1 MSSIVKELQK
11 EITNGDCDIT
21 NVLRKAHI
29 IAVKLNLT
37 EFDDWI
43 TKELNGYDNYNDIPD
58 YREIRG
64 IFKAF
69 NRHHGW
75 IPVMSDKEEIG
86 ECLNKSKMFESVCE
100 LTSICNSS
108 KNDMAI
114 LKYPMDMSAEFAKH
128 FSIPYLTSFSLHVSV
143 HDIKAIIDKIKTCI
157 LDWTLKLEE
166 KGILGDD
173 MTFNNNEI
181 ESAKGLPQ
189 QIHNYYNCNIT
200 GDVENSQIISGNN
213 NTIDYNGNIE
223 EILNELERAI
233 RSEHISDSDISDAI
247 EILHE
252 INDKIEK
259 ADKPNIIKALLTGLK
274 TTLTVA
280 SAGNGTLALIEKVV
294 DILPL

>member
-1 MSSIVKELQK
+1 MSSIVLELQK
-11 EITNGDCDIT
+11 EITNCDCDIAS
-21 NVLRKAHI
+21 VLRKAHI

-43 TKELNGYDNYNDIPD
+43 TKELNGYDNYDDIPD

-64 IFKAF
+64 VFKAF
-69 NRHHGW
+69 NQQHGL
-75 IPVMSDKEEIG
+75 IPVMSNDKIIG
-86 ECLNKSKMFESVCE
+86 EALNKRKMFDSAYE

-108 KNDMAI
+108 KNDIAI
-114 LKYPMDMSAEFAKH
+114 LKYPMEISAEIAKRY
-128 FSIPYLTSFSLHVSV
+128 SIPYLTSFSLHVSV

-189 QIHNYYNCNIT
+189 QINNYYNCNIT

-213 NTIDYNGNIE
+213 NTINYNENIE
-223 EILNELERAI
+223 EILNELETAI
-233 RSEHISDSDISDAI
+233 KSEHISDSDISDAI

-252 INDKIEK
+252 INNKIKK
-259 ADKPNIIKALLTGLK
+259 AEKPNIIKALLTGLK
-274 TTLTVA
+274 TSLTVA
-280 SAGNGTLALIEKVV
+280 SAANGTLALIEKVV

>member
-1 MSSIVKELQK
+1 MSSIVLELQK
-11 EITNGDCDIT
+11 EIINGDCDII

-43 TKELNGYDNYNDIPD
+43 TKELNGYDNYDDIPD
-58 YREIRG
+58 YREIKG

-69 NRHHGW
+69 NQYNGW
-75 IPVMSDKEEIG
+75 IPVMSNDKIIG
-86 ECLNKSKMFESVCE
+86 ETLNKRKMFESVYE

-108 KNDMAI
+108 TNGNVI
-114 LKYPMDMSAEFAKH
+114 LYYPMETAVEFAKRYY
-128 FSIPYLTSFSLHVSV
+128 IPYATTFAFHVSV
-143 HDIKAIIDKIKTCI
+143 CYIKSIIDKVKNCI

-200 GDVENSQIISGNN
+200 GNVENSQIISGNN

-223 EILNELERAI
+223 DILNELETAI
-233 RSEHISDSDISDAI
+233 KSEHISDSDISDAI

-252 INDKIEK
+252 INDKIKK
-259 ADKPNIIKALLTGLK
+259 AEKPNIIKALLNGLK

-280 SAGNGTLALIEKVV
+280 SAANGTLILIEKVV
-294 DILPL
+294 NMLP